1 MNDRPSENVSHS
13 SVHILSGRAN
23 SDVSYY
29 EKGGLFY
36 SLPAFFCHRPY
47 TGASVMVGYWERK
60 ASSALLAS

>member
-1 MNDRPSENVSHS
+1 MLGCRSPV
-13 SVHILSGRAN
+13 IR
-23 SDVSYY
+23 DVSYY